1 MTFSGNTTE
10 KKESIELLKNIR
22 IAICG
27 NLPTTCKALRD
38 MGVSR
43 IDKYDDGINAC
54 FRLRR
59 GEEYHMILVYAPQ
72 GEGLEAE
79 MPYKVRCDGEWK
91 SVPIK
96 LLNEPA
102 CNSALVELE
111 AAVRNIAREQLDCL
125 QESSG

>member
-1 MTFSGNTTE
+1 MTFSEDILT

-27 NLPTTCKALRD
+27 NLPTTCRALRD

-54 FRLRR
+54 FKLRR
-59 GEEYHMILVYAPQ
+59 GEKYHMILVYAPQ
-72 GEGLEAE
+72 GEGLEAH
-79 MPYKVRCDGEWK
+79 MPYKIQCDGEWQ

-102 CNSALVELE
+102 CSSALLELE
-111 AAVRNIAREQLDCL
+111 STVRSIAKEQLYCL
-125 QESSG
+125 QENSG